1 MTNQDNKVFWRELW
15 DFVSSQEKPIFSTNL
30 VGDIYEL
37 GRNIEKGTVRG
48 RDAHECICW
57 CALTVAKSW
66 KKELPH
72 NLHARMILGEQNE
85 KTKKYVQFCS
95 KLTT

>member
-1 MTNQDNKVFWRELW
+1 MTDQDNKVFWRELW
-15 DFVSSQEKPIFSTNL
+15 DFVSSQEPIFTKTL
-30 VGDIYEL
+30 VKDLYEL
-37 GRNIEKGTVRG
+37 GINIEKNEVRG
-48 RDAHECICW
+48 DPAYFCLCW
-57 CALTVAKSW
+57 NAFVVAKAL
-66 KKELPH
+66 KKQLPH